1 MALKW
6 KKTDLPTLVQRKVDM
21 ANETCQNTIYAGIDV
36 ELTGGTKHFSLSL
49 EDQQNINS
57 KFQEV
62 TLGATECQY
71 KEDGGDMVI
80 YPAEDIVTI
89 YAAARM
95 FIDRQLAYCS
105 YLKKWIKRE
114 TDKNVLAGIAY
125 GDDLPED
132 LDAGM
137 DAVLASSTA
146 QLEKIVAAVNDGAF
160 VDKIASLEAQM
171 TDTQMGLCEVYE
183 LALGGAL

>member
-1 MALKW
+1 
-6 KKTDLPTLVQRKVDM
+6 
-21 ANETCQNTIYAGIDV
+21 
-36 ELTGGTKHFSLSL
+36 
-49 EDQQNINS
+49 
-57 KFQEV
+57 
-62 TLGATECQY
+62 
-71 KEDGGDMVI
+71 MVI
-80 YPAEDIVTI
+80 YPAEDIVTN

-95 FIDRQLAYCS
+95 FSVRQLAYCS
-105 YLKKWIKRE
+105 YFKKWIKRE
-114 TDKNVLAGIAY
+114 TDKNLLAGIAY

-160 VDKIASLEAQM
+160 VDKIASLEAQV
-171 TDTQMGLCEVYE
+171 TDTQMGLWEVYE

>member
-1 MALKW
+1 M
-6 KKTDLPTLVQRKVDM
+6 
-21 ANETCQNTIYAGIDV
+21 
-36 ELTGGTKHFSLSL
+36 
-49 EDQQNINS
+49 ED
-57 KFQEV
+57 
-62 TLGATECQY
+62 Y
-71 KEDGGDMVI
+71 
-80 YPAEDIVTI
+80 I

-132 LDAGM
+132 LDVGM